1 MVIYMKKQT
10 AKEYIVIGL
19 GRFGRS
25 IAQQLEANGCKV
37 LAIDRNEKPVR
48 QIAEYVTLAMC
59 VDVTN
64 EEALKELGGKNF
76 DGAIIS
82 IGHSL
87 EAAVLAT
94 IWAKEQ
100 GIGQII
106 AKAYD
111 EMQGKILTKV
121 GVDTIVYP
129 EKEMGVQFANDLA
142 FNNLFDAIELTAD
155 YSIAEVNALHSWN
168 GKNLKELKLREKY
181 RVNVIAIK
189 RNGALIINPPA
200 DEPTQKN
207 DVFVLLGMNNTLKK
221 IANAY
226 HTDKEQHG

>member
-1 MVIYMKKQT
+1 MRKRSQ
-10 AKEYIVIGL
+10 KEYIVIGL
-19 GRFGRS
+19 GRFGCS
-25 IAQQLEANGCKV
+25 VAMQLEANGCKV
-37 LAIDRNEKPVR
+37 LAIDHNESRVR

-87 EAAVLAT
+87 EASVLAA

-100 GIGQII
+100 GIKQII

-111 EMQGKILTKV
+111 EMQAKILRKL
-121 GVDTIVYP
+121 GVDEIVRP
-129 EKEMGVQFANDLA
+129 EKEMGTHLANNLA
-142 FNNLFDAIELTAD
+142 FNNLFDAIELTAE
-155 YSIAEVNALHSWN
+155 YSIADVGILNSWI

-181 RVNVIAIK
+181 GVNVIAVK
-189 RNGALIINPPA
+189 RGGALIINPSA
-200 DEPTQKN
+200 DDPSKKN
-207 DVFVLLGMNNTLKK
+207 DVFVLLGKNSTLKR
-221 IANAY
+221 IANE
-226 HTDKEQHG
+226 HSE

>member
-1 MVIYMKKQT
+1 MKINT
-10 AKEYIVIGL
+10 RKEYIVIGM
-19 GRFGRS
+19 GRFGSSMAR
-25 IAQQLEANGCKV
+25 QLEANGCRV
-37 LAIDRNEKPVR
+37 LAIDRNEKRVN

-64 EEALKELGGKNF
+64 EDALRELGGRNF
-76 DGAIIS
+76 DGAVIS

-87 EAAVLAT
+87 DASVLAA

-111 EMQGKILTKV
+111 DMQGRILTKV
-121 GVDTIVYP
+121 GADKIVYP
-129 EKEMGVQFANDLA
+129 EREMGVHLANDLA
-142 FNNLFDAIELTAD
+142 FNNLFDAIELTSE
-155 YSIAEVNALHSWN
+155 YSITEVSALNSWS

-181 RVNVIAIK
+181 GVNVIAIK
-189 RNGALIINPPA
+189 RGGVLLINPPA
-200 DEPTQKN
+200 DDPTKKG
-207 DVFVLLGMNNTLKK
+207 DIFVLLGLNGTLKK

-226 HTDKEQHG
+226 HSEKDK